1 METLLKIVM
10 SVVELI
16 LSFKFCDCYL
26 ELKKKVNNRR
36 IVCEIIVL
44 AMVGT
49 VLNSIFI
56 NIIVNLSVSIAVIF
70 IILQCYEGNRAKKI
84 FIGTVYIIFSMLLDL
99 ITSIGTEIL
108 FGSRN
113 IVIEKENAMTFFIL
127 TIYYAL
133 KFLIIHFLEVT
144 RKKVTQI
151 NNRKMYLKQAVIPA
165 LSITF
170 VCYFLYIQLK
180 SAKIDYQIFYAV
192 IIIFLVI
199 NIMMYVIYE
208 NMEKLYISNYNNE
221 LLNES
226 LKYRETYYQDVEMHQ
241 AEIRRI
247 RHDLKNQLLVI
258 RGELEQADIAQ
269 AKKEIDAIIHD
280 IVNTEERCFTGN
292 VAINAL
298 LNAKYTEAVK
308 KDIDCRFDIV
318 VPEKL
323 QLSGGDIGILL
334 GNTLDNAIEAC
345 EQCDEKRRTIELR
358 MHYYN
363 QYMTIEILNTTKN
376 KVSKLT
382 ISKVNAKEHGW
393 GLISV
398 RGVVEKYNGT
408 IRVESKDDSFLLEMT
423 LWNV

>member
-144 RKKVTQI
+144 RKKLH
-151 NNRKMYLKQAVIPA
+151 KL
-165 LSITF
+165 
-170 VCYFLYIQLK
+170 
-180 SAKIDYQIFYAV
+180 
-192 IIIFLVI
+192 II
-199 NIMMYVIYE
+199 
-208 NMEKLYISNYNNE
+208 EKCI
-221 LLNES
+221 
-226 LKYRETYYQDVEMHQ
+226 
-241 AEIRRI
+241 
-247 RHDLKNQLLVI
+247 
-258 RGELEQADIAQ
+258 
-269 AKKEIDAIIHD
+269 
-280 IVNTEERCFTGN
+280 
-292 VAINAL
+292 
-298 LNAKYTEAVK
+298 
-308 KDIDCRFDIV
+308 
-318 VPEKL
+318 
-323 QLSGGDIGILL
+323 
-334 GNTLDNAIEAC
+334 
-345 EQCDEKRRTIELR
+345 
-358 MHYYN
+358 
-363 QYMTIEILNTTKN
+363 
-376 KVSKLT
+376 
-382 ISKVNAKEHGW
+382 
-393 GLISV
+393 
-398 RGVVEKYNGT
+398 
-408 IRVESKDDSFLLEMT
+408 
-423 LWNV
+423 